1 MFISPVLAIFSV
13 SRLAIY
19 VSKPTI
25 YVSNPEIHVSRLT
38 ITFFDAKVQ
47 KSFERQKILLGNVID
62 DNMNGQRVEKVRF
75 GIYIKSNKKILVK

>member
-25 YVSNPEIHVSRLT
+25 YVSNPEIHVSRLAT
-38 ITFFDAKVQ
+38 TFFAAKVQ
-47 KSFERQKILLGNVID
+47 KS
-62 DNMNGQRVEKVRF
+62 
-75 GIYIKSNKKILVK
+75 S